1 MTHTFASVN
10 KAKISSDYGLS
21 PVRRQAII
29 ISTNFWLFVNWT
41 LGIKLQRN
49 FNQNTVMLIQ
59 ASAFENVVCKM
70 AAMLSRLQCVNCY
83 VK

>member
-10 KAKISSDYGLS
+10 KAKISSDYGLY
-21 PVRRQAII
+21 PARRQAII
-29 ISTNFWLFVNWT
+29 ISTNVWLFVNWT

-70 AAMLSRLQCVNCY
+70 AAMLSRMC
-83 VK
+83 